1 MLGDAFLKN
10 RDIGNFWV
18 CWPEWLIL
26 DLSYAV
32 ISSLMDIL
40 LFIQL
45 FNIKVSKKKI
55 LSIVS
60 VLGIVHF
67 IIFLIVPSPFNKILC
82 FIITFSVAKIFFKQ
96 SPEKCALCETLN
108 VVILITVESILAK
121 CLFECFDDV
130 SNYIEGIYNFKF
142 TFCLKISIM
151 IVRAL
156 ILFVLIKKKVHIFL
170 SNHLNWKSRHS
181 IYIISAIGML
191 LTILTEFQLLNIK
204 HDILYTVI
212 LLNIMLYIYICMQN
226 VLKINM
232 VESQELKIHSLE
244 VYNKTLSIMYDSI
257 RGFKHDFS
265 NFVMALD
272 GYVEAENI
280 DGIRNMSKAIL
291 EDCVKVNKMEIL
303 DPKIIQNSAIY
314 SIVTNK
320 YYLAKEQSV
329 NMNIEVLTKIEEKC
343 ENNYE
348 ICRILGILLDNAI
361 EAAKDT
367 ENKIINVKFMQ
378 DSKVDRK
385 LIIIENSYNNKNID
399 LDKIFEKGYTSKE
412 DSSKEH
418 GLGLWNIRNILMNNE
433 DLNLYTT
440 ANELFRQQ
448 LEIY

>member
-1 MLGDAFLKN
+1 MLGDALLKGRSLENFL
-10 RDIGNFWV
+10 NFL
-18 CWPEWLIL
+18 PGWLLL
-26 DLSYAV
+26 DLFYAM
-32 ISSLMDIL
+32 ISSAMDIM

-45 FNIKVSKKKI
+45 FNIRISKKKI

-67 IIFLIVPSPFNKILC
+67 IVFLIVPSPYNKIFC
-82 FIITFSVAKIFFKQ
+82 FLITFFVAKIFFKQ

-108 VVILITVESILAK
+108 AVILIPVESILAK
-121 CLFECFDDV
+121 SLFECFDDV

-142 TFCLKISIM
+142 ILCLKISII
-151 IVRAL
+151 IVRTI
-156 ILFVLIKKKVHIFL
+156 ILFVLIKNKVHISL
-170 SNHLNWKSRHS
+170 NHLNWKSRHS
-181 IYIISAIGML
+181 IYIVSAIGIFF
-191 LTILTEFQLLNIK
+191 TILTEFQLLHIK
-204 HDILYTVI
+204 YDILYTVI
-212 LLNIMLYIYICMQN
+212 LLNIMLFIYICMQN
-226 VLKINM
+226 ILKINM

-272 GYVEAENI
+272 GYAEAGNI
-280 DGIRNMSKAIL
+280 SGIKTLSKAIL

-320 YYLAKEQSV
+320 YYLAKEQNV

-378 DSKVDRK
+378 DTKVDRK

-412 DSSKEH
+412 DLSKEH